1 MYNYDKDK
9 LEQHLNVVL
18 NYANAA
24 LSSLIMRQDLLKEKI
39 FEIEIEKFINSKK
52 NEIIEWK
59 IINRNKI

>member
-24 LSSLIMRQDLLKEKI
+24 LSSLIMRQDL
-39 FEIEIEKFINSKK
+39 
-52 NEIIEWK
+52 
-59 IINRNKI
+59 